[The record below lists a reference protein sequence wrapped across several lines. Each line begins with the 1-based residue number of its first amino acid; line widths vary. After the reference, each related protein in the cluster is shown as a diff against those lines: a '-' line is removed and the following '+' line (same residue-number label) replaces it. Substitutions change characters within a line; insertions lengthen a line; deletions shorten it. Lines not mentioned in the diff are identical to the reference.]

1 MKKTIII
8 LSLVLALVLLV
19 ACGEKNDEKA
29 QTPQMPDSS
38 GVSDPLANIPKPPA
52 PSAPG
57 PCTPPESDEL
67 QENGPEISEEP
78 VTFGKVKLSNYLIV
92 AGYDNEGVKFPSKN
106 LEFIFEDEE
115 IATKLYKILQKTDIS
130 QGVVEDESHY
140 FLGDILNPYFHYKAE
155 FTEGATDTVIEFTY
169 SPHTDRIYRKGK
181 VAVKWSDGNAY
192 WLTDD
197 AAIEFISLCNANGLT
212 DKNFLINRFNAITS
226 MFEWSFSM
234 TDKEPLVLEDQ
245 ARQYTPEQAVK
256 ILMDEL
262 AKELC
267 EPAPNR
273 FFHYENYQGWNVWAI
288 SSQSD
293 EYMNNEYYQG
303 MNLAENQYVVSWG
316 EIKGTYVG
324 IGNDGGPNAR
334 FVMEYADGQWILYPR
349 ERAS

>member
-1 MKKTIII
+1 
-8 LSLVLALVLLV
+8 
-19 ACGEKNDEKA
+19 A

-197 AAIEFISLCNANGLT
+197 AANEFISLCNANGLT

-293 EYMNNEYYQG
+293 EYKNNEYYQG